1 MRQKLTGNT
10 TSKAF
15 TIVELLIVI
24 VVIGI
29 LAAIVIVAYNGIQS
43 RARTAGLQADM
54 NAAVKIVE
62 NARTTSGGVLY
73 AFDQTAAQTAGL
85 DPSVTYINS
94 ATLGGFCVTKTVLGI
109 TYMATSSNKAPHSGP
124 GCTLVNYI
132 TNPTFEAGT
141 TIGWSTGVNGT
152 ISATTANGAATG
164 TYATLVTH
172 ANATAGNAYIADPI
186 PTTVGKQYSITYAV
200 KNVSGSPILS
210 TSIRNGT
217 IAGSVPADSTVQSI
231 TPSTSFTRY
240 TSTFTA
246 ENATT
251 YFMID
256 ITGTT
261 SGQSFALD
269 SVMATEG
276 VNAIA
281 YIDPLTNPAAWS
293 WATANNSTS
302 TGPAF

>member
-1 MRQKLTGNT
+1 MRQKLIGNT

-29 LAAIVIVAYNGIQS
+29 LAAIVIVAYNGVQS

-54 NAAVKIVE
+54 NAAVKTVE
-62 NARTTSGGVLY
+62 NARTTSGSMLY
-73 AFDQTAAQTAGL
+73 AFDQTAAQAAGL
-85 DPSVTYINS
+85 DPSVAYVNS
-94 ATLGGFCVTKTVLGI
+94 ATLGGFCVTKTISAI
-109 TYMATSSNKAPHSGP
+109 TYMATSSNKTPHTGP
-124 GCTLVNYI
+124 GCTLVNFI
-132 TNPTFEAGT
+132 TNPTFEGNT
-141 TIGWSTGVNGT
+141 TVGWSTGINST
-152 ISATTANGAATG
+152 IAATTANGAATG
-164 TYATLVTH
+164 TFAALVTR
-172 ANATAGNAYIADPI
+172 ANATAGNSYIADPI
-186 PTTVGKQYSITYAV
+186 STTVGKQYSITFAV

-210 TSIRNGT
+210 ASIRNGA
-217 IAGSVPADSTVQSI
+217 IGGSVPADSTVQSI
-231 TPSTSFTRY
+231 TPSNSYTRY
-240 TSTFTA
+240 TSNFTA

-276 VNAIA
+276 NNAVA

-293 WATANNSTS
+293 WVTANNSTS

>member
-1 MRQKLTGNT
+1 MRKKLTGHT

-29 LAAIVIVAYNGIQS
+29 LAAIVLVAYNGIQS
-43 RARTAGLQADM
+43 RARTAGLQTDM

-62 NARTTSGGVLY
+62 NARTTSGSILY
-73 AFDQTAAQTAGL
+73 AVDQTTAQTAGL

-94 ATLGGFCVTKTVLGI
+94 ATLGGFCVTKTVSAI
-109 TYMATSSNKAPHSGP
+109 TYMATSTNKTPHPGP
-124 GCTLVNYI
+124 GCTLVNFI
-132 TNPTFEAGT
+132 TNPTFEGGT

-152 ISATTANGAATG
+152 IAATTANGAATG

-172 ANATAGNAYIADPI
+172 ANTTAGNAYIADPI
-186 PTTVGKQYSITYAV
+186 TTTVGKQYSITYAV
-200 KNVSGSPILS
+200 KSVSGSPVLS
-210 TSIRNGT
+210 ASIRNGA
-217 IAGSVPADSTVQSI
+217 IAGSIPADSTAQSI
-231 TPSTSFTRY
+231 TPSASFTRY

-251 YFMID
+251 YFVID

-276 VNAIA
+276 TNAIA

-293 WATANNSTS
+293 WVTANNSTS

>member
-1 MRQKLTGNT
+1 MRQKFTGNT
-10 TSKAF
+10 SSKAF
-15 TIVELLIVI
+15 TVVELLIVI
-24 VVIGI
+24 VIVAI
-29 LAAIVIVAYNGIQS
+29 LATLVIVAYNGIQN
-43 RARTAGLQADM
+43 RARTAGLQSDM
-54 NAAVKIVE
+54 NVAVKIVE
-62 NARTTSGGVLY
+62 NARTTSGTLLY
-73 AFDQTAAQTAGL
+73 PFDQTAAQAGGL
-85 DPSVTYINS
+85 DPSVTYVNS
-94 ATLGGFCVTKTVLGI
+94 ATLGGFCVTKTVAAV
-109 TYMATSSNKAPHSGP
+109 TYMATSSNRAPHTGP
-124 GCTLVNYI
+124 GCTLVNFI
-132 TNPTFEAGT
+132 TNPTFEGGT
-141 TIGWSTGVNGT
+141 TVGWSTGVNGT
-152 ISATTANGAATG
+152 ITATTANGAATG
-164 TYATLVTH
+164 TFSTLVTH
-172 ANATAGNAYIADPI
+172 ANTTAGNAYIADPI
-186 PTTVGKQYSITYAV
+186 STTVGKQYSITYAV
-200 KNVSGSPILS
+200 KSVSGSPILS
-210 TSIRNGT
+210 ASIRNGA
-217 IAGSVPADSTVQSI
+217 IGGSIPADSTAQSI

-293 WATANNSTS
+293 WVTANNSTS